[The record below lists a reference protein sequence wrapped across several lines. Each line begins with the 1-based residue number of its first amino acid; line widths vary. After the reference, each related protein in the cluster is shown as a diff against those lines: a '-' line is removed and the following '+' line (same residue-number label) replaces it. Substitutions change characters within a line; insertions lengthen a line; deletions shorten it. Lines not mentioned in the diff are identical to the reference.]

1 MRVFLRRH
9 GWPLLI
15 ALITAAAMSVIVV
28 GHRAYLADQDALIR
42 EQERTIEQVRG
53 AQECVIRLLLVEPG
67 DREGFKVDRI
77 MESCPGALPER
88 EVPEQAEPDPDA
100 RQPWEAAE

>member
-9 GWPLLI
+9 GWPMLI
-15 ALITAAAMSVIVV
+15 ATITAVAMGVIVV
-28 GHRAYLADQDALIR
+28 GHRAYLDDQDDLIR

-53 AQECVIRLLLVEPG
+53 AQECVIRLMLVEPE
-67 DREGFKVDRI
+67 DREGFKVRKI

-88 EVPEQAEPDPDA
+88 DVPEPTEPHPES
-100 RQPWEAAE
+100 RQPWESAP